1 VAGAPVAGAV
11 VAAAVGCGATV
22 SVPATVLVP
31 DPHPASVIDATTAA
45 ASRVRFIRPS
55 DHGPPEPSRRGC
67 GRADWATVTDS
78 FPRRQARTRR
88 FTLGA
93 PRGFTVSPDGDRVA
107 FLRSRGGTDPVT
119 CLWTLD
125 LATGEER
132 LVADPHT
139 LDASTEDLPPEE
151 KARRERSREQAGGVV
166 GYATDRPVT
175 MAAFALSGQ
184 LYVTEFAA
192 GLTPRLVE
200 TPGGVIDPRPDPT
213 GRLVAFVSGGA
224 LHVHDVTART
234 TRALAEPD
242 GPLVTYGLADFAAAE
257 EMERMRGYW
266 WSPDGDALLV
276 ARVDESPVQQWHIA
290 DPANPA
296 TVPTAVRYPAAGT
309 PNARVT
315 AEIITLD
322 GTTTPVSWDDEYL
335 VDVVWD
341 GHGLVVVTE
350 PRDQTA
356 LRVRQV
362 DPTTGATTLADERT
376 DPVWVDI
383 VPGVPAHTA
392 SGALVTV
399 ADVDDARRLVVD
411 GAPVTPATLQVRDVA
426 CVDGDVVL
434 FRASEEPASVGLW
447 TWGPDGLTSLTPQ
460 PGVHSGLMAGGT
472 LLVSRADLDTDGS
485 VTTVRR
491 ATDAGPDGADAVVP
505 GELTIASFAD
515 LPGLEPRVSLLTTGS
530 RGLPTALLLPSWYE
544 PGTTLPVLM
553 DPYGGPH
560 AQRVVAARGAH
571 LTSQWFAEQGF
582 AVVVVDGRGTPGKG
596 PAFER
601 AVHGDLATPVLDDQV
616 DALQALA
623 RDHPDLDLTRVG
635 IRGWS
640 FGGYLAALA
649 VLRRPDVFHAAI
661 AGAPVTDW
669 SLYDTH
675 YTERY
680 LGLPDSDAY
689 RRSSLIGDA
698 GKLTRPLLLVHG
710 LADDNVVA
718 AHTLRL
724 SSALLAAGRPH
735 SVLPLS
741 GVTHMTPQE
750 VVAENLLLLQ
760 VQFLKDALG
769 TDTAG

>member
-1 VAGAPVAGAV
+1 M
-11 VAAAVGCGATV
+11 
-22 SVPATVLVP
+22 
-31 DPHPASVIDATTAA
+31 
-45 ASRVRFIRPS
+45 
-55 DHGPPEPSRRGC
+55 
-67 GRADWATVTDS
+67 TDS

-93 PRGFTVSPDGDRVA
+93 PRGVTISPDGDRVA

-119 CLWTLD
+119 CLWALD
-125 LATGEER
+125 LATNEER

-139 LDASTEDLPPEE
+139 LAASEEDLPPEE

-166 GYATDRPVT
+166 AYATDRLVT

-184 LYVTEFAA
+184 LYVVEFAS
-192 GLTPRLVE
+192 GVTPRLIE
-200 TPGGVIDPRPDPT
+200 TPGGVIDPRPDPH
-213 GRLVAFVSGGA
+213 GRFVAYVSGGA
-224 LHVHDVTART
+224 LHVHDVAAST
-234 TRALAEPD
+234 TTTLAEPD
-242 GPLVTYGLADFAAAE
+242 GPQVTFGLADFAAAE

-276 ARVDESPVQQWHIA
+276 ARVDESRVQQWHIA
-290 DPANPA
+290 DPENPGRVPA
-296 TVPTAVRYPAAGT
+296 TVAYPAAGT
-309 PNARVT
+309 SNARVT
-315 AEIITLD
+315 TEIITLD
-322 GTTTPVSWDDEYL
+322 GRRIPVSWDDEYL
-335 VDVVWD
+335 ADVVWD
-341 GHGLVVVTE
+341 AHGLLVVTQ

-356 LRVRQV
+356 LRARRV
-362 DPTTGATTLADERT
+362 DPGTGTSSVLHETT

-383 VPGVPAHTA
+383 VPGVPAHLD
-392 SGALVTV
+392 SGALVTL

-411 GAPVTPATLQVRDVA
+411 GEPVTPASLQVRGVVD
-426 CVDGDVVL
+426 VDGDVVL
-434 FRASEEPASVGLW
+434 FRASEESASIGLW
-447 TWGPDGLTSLTPQ
+447 TWGPDGLASLTPG
-460 PGVHSGLMAGGT
+460 PGVYSGRLRGGT
-472 LLVSRADLDTDGS
+472 LVVSRADLDSDG
-485 VTTVRR
+485 TTTTIRR
-491 ATDAGPDGADAVVP
+491 APDAGPDHAAAIAPAERTLTSLADR
-505 GELTIASFAD
+505 
-515 LPGLEPRVSLLTTGS
+515 PGLDPRVTLQTVGE
-530 RGLPTALLLPSWYE
+530 RNLPTALLLPSWHE
-544 PGTTLPVLM
+544 AGTKLPVLM

-560 AQRVVAARGAH
+560 AQRVVAARGAY

-582 AVVVVDGRGTPGKG
+582 AVVVVDGRGTPGRG

-601 AVHGDLATPVLDDQV
+601 AVHGDLASGVLDDQV
-616 DALQALA
+616 DGLQALA
-623 RDHPDLDLTRVG
+623 EDHPDLDLTRVG

-649 VLRRPDVFHAAI
+649 VLRRPEVFHAAV

-680 LGLPDSDAY
+680 LGMPGSEAY
-689 RRSSLIGDA
+689 RRSSLIDDA
-698 GKLTRPLLLVHG
+698 PKLTRPLLLVHG

-769 TDTAG
+769 MSQAS